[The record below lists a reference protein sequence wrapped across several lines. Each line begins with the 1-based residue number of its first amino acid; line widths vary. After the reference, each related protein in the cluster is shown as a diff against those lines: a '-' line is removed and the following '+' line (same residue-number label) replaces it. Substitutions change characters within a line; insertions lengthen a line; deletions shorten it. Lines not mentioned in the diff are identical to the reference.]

1 MRHHPSF
8 AMTLIYCPYEQS
20 YDILHRKLSLQF
32 CFGFSV
38 KQSYPE
44 THPCSI
50 QTSLHWDDGLC
61 MYVRERCPVE
71 LVFFQ
76 QATFLRSAHEQ
87 RLCWSFLSQQ
97 RHKYLAASSHE
108 HKAQLVQGAKSCVI
122 SGSEKKRHLPLPK
135 QDTVRGLIS
144 SNTQNI
150 SRKAC
155 NIPDTCT

>member
-20 YDILHRKLSLQF
+20 YDILHRKLPLQF

-44 THPCSI
+44 THPCRI
-50 QTSLHWDDGLC
+50 QTSPDGLW

-71 LVFFQ
+71 LMFFQ
-76 QATFLRSAHEQ
+76 QAPFLRSAHEQ
-87 RLCWSFLSQQ
+87 RFRWSFLSQQ
-97 RHKYLAASSHE
+97 WHTYLAPSSHE
-108 HKAQLVQGAKSCVI
+108 HKAQLVQGAEDCVV

-135 QDTVRGLIS
+135 QGTVRGLIS
-144 SNTQNI
+144 TNTQNI
-150 SRKAC
+150 SREAC
-155 NIPDTCT
+155 HIPDTCT